1 MSTPDLYISEITS
14 DEIAAGFAVC
24 PVDNPEPP
32 APGRRPTVPAVVY
45 AWGDTSHR
53 LIKTRGR
60 NGQLVF
66 QLQAFGR
73 SRARAGPLG
82 WFAERFWPAQYGP
95 AWVIDRLREYIG
107 QAQYQPL
114 IDLHVPSPEEDSP
127 PPPVGSGVTASGPV
141 AVAG

>member
-1 MSTPDLYISEITS
+1 MSTPDLFVSEITP
-14 DEIAAGFAVC
+14 DEIAAGFAVYH
-24 PVDNPEPP
+24 VDNPEGP

-45 AWGDTSHR
+45 SWDDPSHR

-60 NGQLVF
+60 NGQIVF

-82 WFAERFWPAQYGP
+82 WFAERFWPGQYGP
-95 AWVIDRLREYIG
+95 IWVIDRLREYIDRLEY
-107 QAQYQPL
+107 QAL
-114 IDLHVPSPEEDSP
+114 IDLHVPTRDEERP
-127 PPPVGSGVTASGPV
+127 PPPEGSGVAASGPL